1 MTCPYRCFRGAVMAV
16 GAIAA
21 LLAVV
26 PAAGAADVPASGT
39 LTAQS
44 VSAGGSA
51 GGDAV
56 TVPLRVMNPA
66 RYAAQKGA
74 ADAAYAQ
81 WAATSPFSPT
91 LGTAPPL
98 SSVGLNTGGL
108 TSAPASNHV
117 TPPDTTGAAGTTA
130 YLEFVNSQLGVFSK
144 STGALS
150 ASVPESTFVAHSG
163 VCDGQIKWDQ
173 VGQRYLYYSLD
184 CAQPAGSEGFSFG
197 FSKTSS
203 PTPLPTSSSS
213 GNWCRYHVST
223 GSTIE
228 DYGKLGNSNQFLIF
242 GTNAFNDVSGNY
254 LNSPIIEFPKPS
266 TSTAVTTCPT
276 ESGKSFAPAPI
287 GVDFTPEPAN
297 VFGSSTTGFIV
308 AVNYSGSTASNLRL
322 YTLTGTAASPVLTD
336 KGNIAVGTWVLP
348 PSVPQP
354 SPAPAKDVIDSLDG
368 RLTQA
373 NAVVDPRFTTST
385 VFGIWTQHTI
395 SLTSGAPSVVRWYEV
410 RVGSSTPVQKGAIAV
425 SGQFVF
431 NGAISPTTGGRAAA
445 IDYNVGSKTLLPQIR
460 ARFHPAGAANGV
472 MSTETTLG
480 TSAAIDSDFS
490 CPSVTGTTRPC
501 RWGDYAGASFD
512 PSSSTAVWGSNQ
524 SDGALVA
531 SHGAQWRTRNFK
543 LIP

>member
-1 MTCPYRCFRGAVMAV
+1 MICSQRRFGGLVTAV
-16 GAIAA
+16 GVIAA
-21 LLAVV
+21 VLAVA

-51 GGDAV
+51 EGGPV
-56 TVPLRVMNPA
+56 TVPLRVMNPDS
-66 RYAAQKGA
+66 YAAQKAA
-74 ADAAYAQ
+74 ADTAASQ
-81 WAATSPFSPT
+81 TAAENPFSAT
-91 LGTAPPL
+91 LGTAPPP
-98 SSVGLNTGGL
+98 SSVSLNTGGL

-130 YLEFVNSQLGVFSK
+130 YLEFVNSQLGVFNK

-150 ASVPESTFVAHSG
+150 TSVPESTFVAHSG

-203 PTPLPTSSSS
+203 PTPLPTTSSS

-228 DYGKLGNSNQFLIF
+228 DYGKLGNSNQFMIF
-242 GTNAFNDVSGNY
+242 GTNAFSDSSGSY

-276 ESGKSFAPAPI
+276 ESGKSFTPSPI
-287 GVDFTPEPAN
+287 GVDFTPEPAS

-322 YTLTGTAASPVLTD
+322 YTLTGTASSPVLTD
-336 KGNIAVGTWVLP
+336 KGNIAAGTWLLP
-348 PSVPQP
+348 PNVPQP

-373 NAVVDPRFTTST
+373 NAVVDPRFTTSK
-385 VFGIWTQHTI
+385 VFGIWTQHAI

-410 RVGSSTPVQKGAIAV
+410 RVGASTPVQKGVIAV

-431 NGAISPTTGGRAAA
+431 NGAISPTTGGSAAA

-472 MSTETTLG
+472 MSSETTLG

-524 SDGALVA
+524 SDGPLV
-531 SHGAQWRTRNFK
+531 SGHGAQWRTRNFK
-543 LIP
+543 LLP